1 MVEILLSREKM
12 PLMCIKINWSVKTPW
27 HRPSM
32 RVARSGLWAPDIRLI
47 DLVWANCHQAKRP
60 SSETTRYLSNGLNG
74 LCHAL
79 CYLFKKVK
87 LVFLSIEFH
96 KHSVADPGEGP
107 GGPGPTLFLDQ
118 NEVRRAE
125 KIFFWDR
132 APPPLS
138 QSLDDRASPLSEGL
152 DPRLTMVQF
161 CYWRLYLGTEIISCR
176 LLQRM
181 ARMDPGD
188 GRVMVSTPWWNL
200 LNSFFTTVR
209 NIL

>member
-96 KHSVADPGEGP
+96 KHSVADLGEGS
-107 GGPGPTLFLDQ
+107 GVPGPTLFLDQ
-118 NEVRRAE
+118 TEVRRAE
-125 KIFFWDR
+125 KNLFETGPLPAYLRVWMTG
-132 APPPLS
+132 PPP
-138 QSLDDRASPLSEGL
+138 
-152 DPRLTMVQF
+152 
-161 CYWRLYLGTEIISCR
+161 YLKVWIRHWQWS
-176 LLQRM
+176 
-181 ARMDPGD
+181 
-188 GRVMVSTPWWNL
+188 
-200 LNSFFTTVR
+200 SFV
-209 NIL
+209 IEDYI

>member
-107 GGPGPTLFLDQ
+107 GGARPHLIFRPNWGPKCRKKFFLRPGP
-118 NEVRRAE
+118 
-125 KIFFWDR
+125 
-132 APPPLS
+132 
-138 QSLDDRASPLSEGL
+138 SPLISGSGWPGL
-152 DPRLTMVQF
+152 PLIWRSGSTTDNGPLLSLKTIFRYWNYFLSSLAKDGKDGPRGWTR
-161 CYWRLYLGTEIISCR
+161 YG
-176 LLQRM
+176 
-181 ARMDPGD
+181 
-188 GRVMVSTPWWNL
+188 
-200 LNSFFTTVR
+200 
-209 NIL
+209 